1 MNTNVKNHYQQ
12 EKKLHMPIECDALL
26 FDLDGVLLDSTECIR
41 NTWKI
46 WGEKRGIPFD
56 EIMTVAHGRR
66 AVETIQI
73 VAPHLNAEEEAK
85 PLAAWEAVSTEGVYI
100 IEGALPIVSSLPLTG
115 WAIVTSGTSGIAYAR
130 LKATG
135 LPIPEIMI
143 TAEDVANGKPDPEP
157 YLAASE
163 RMNIPADRCV
173 VIEDS
178 PAGIEAAH
186 RAGMCA
192 VAVAFT
198 HPRHE
203 LAQAEVIAEKI
214 SDIQI
219 ADGIEQRFAIWI
231 KA

>member
-1 MNTNVKNHYQQ
+1 
-12 EKKLHMPIECDALL
+12 MPIECDALL

-56 EIMTVAHGRR
+56 KIMAVAHGRR

-73 VAPHLNAEEEAK
+73 VAPHLDAEEEAK
-85 PLAAWEAVSTEGVYI
+85 PLSAWEAVSTEGVYV
-100 IEGALPIVSSLPLTG
+100 IEGAIPLVSSLPLDG
-115 WAIVTSGTSGIAYAR
+115 WAVVTSGTSGIARAR
-130 LKATG
+130 LKTTG
-135 LPIPEIMI
+135 LPIPGIMI
-143 TAEDVANGKPDPEP
+143 TAEDVVNGKPDPEP

-163 RMNIPADRCV
+163 RMHIPAERCV

-186 RAGMCA
+186 RAGMRA

-198 HPRHE
+198 HPSRE
-203 LAQAEVIAEKI
+203 LAQADVIAEKI

-219 ADGIEQRFAIWI
+219 ANGTERRFAIWV
-231 KA
+231 KD

>member
-1 MNTNVKNHYQQ
+1 
-12 EKKLHMPIECDALL
+12 MPIECDALL

-41 NTWKI
+41 NTWKM
-46 WGEKRGIPFD
+46 WGEKHGIPF
-56 EIMTVAHGRR
+56 EKIMAVAHGRR

-100 IEGALPIVSSLPLTG
+100 VEGALPLVSNLPSNG
-115 WAIVTSGTSGIAYAR
+115 WAVVTSGTRGIAQAR

-135 LPIPEIMI
+135 LPFPKILI
-143 TAEDVANGKPDPEP
+143 TAEDVVNGKPNPEP

-163 RMNIPADRCV
+163 QMHIPADKCV

-186 RAGMCA
+186 KAGMRA

-203 LAQAEVIAEKI
+203 LVQADAIAERI
-214 SDIQI
+214 ADIQI
-219 ADGIEQRFAIWI
+219 ADGTELRFAIWV
-231 KA
+231 KD